1 MSDQGGDEVPQAAG
15 GGGHLDWK
23 GVYEKRLVK
32 VFETLNLL
40 PPALAPLA
48 KEFGEALAE
57 WAAVPL
63 LLRRLRRGMDKMASL
78 SPSTPAPSAPDS
90 EHVWSLSLS
99 SLWLPAIKRRNMG
112 GGKSE
117 GGTSLPKS
125 EELSELAV
133 ARNWRHLKCVATTH
147 ELMSMAAVREHRRR
161 SRDARCCWRRK
172 R

>member
-1 MSDQGGDEVPQAAG
+1 MSDQGGDEAPQAAG

-48 KEFGEALAE
+48 NEFGEALAE

-78 SPSTPAPSAPDS
+78 SPSTPAPSAQDS
-90 EHVWSLSLS
+90 EHVCS
-99 SLWLPAIKRRNMG
+99 SHLCGFRPSKGAQWKNG
-112 GGKSE
+112 GGGRAKAAVVA
-117 GGTSLPKS
+117 KS

-133 ARNWRHLKCVATTH
+133 ARNRLHLKCV
-147 ELMSMAAVREHRRR
+147 SGRN
-161 SRDARCCWRRK
+161 SS
-172 R
+172 